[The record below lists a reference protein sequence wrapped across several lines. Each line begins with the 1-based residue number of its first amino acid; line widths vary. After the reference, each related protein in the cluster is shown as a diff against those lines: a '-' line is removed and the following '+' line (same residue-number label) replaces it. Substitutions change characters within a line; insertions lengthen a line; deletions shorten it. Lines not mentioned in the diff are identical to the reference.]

1 MNKVKPT
8 RAIMLT
14 DRFYSAF
21 SYQFLNDVMKSE
33 GKQQG
38 LVEEHRGGWDSEEA
52 GSVPYIL

>member
-38 LVEEHRGGWDSEEA
+38 LVEEQQEGWDSEEV
-52 GSVPYIL
+52 GSMP

>member
-1 MNKVKPT
+1 
-8 RAIMLT
+8 MLT

-38 LVEEHRGGWDSEEA
+38 LVEEQQEGWDSEEV
-52 GSVPYIL
+52 GSMP